1 MTNIMT
7 SRKNKVYSLVGV
19 GILAAIIVV
28 LQVLTTYF
36 PTKPFAITLAMI
48 PIVIGGAVF
57 GEKAG
62 AILGGVFSVVVIAMC
77 IFGVDAGGAMVWN
90 TNPLLC
96 ILVCMVKG
104 VAAGYI
110 SGLLYRVL
118 SKKNLLLGTTVATIS
133 ATVANTGIFVL
144 GMVLL
149 FKPLLNSWAGGSDL
163 VYYVV
168 VGLAGVNFVVELV
181 VNIVAIP
188 IIIKILQ
195 AIKVVK

>member
-1 MTNIMT
+1 
-7 SRKNKVYSLVGV
+7 V
-19 GILAAIIVV
+19 
-28 LQVLTTYF
+28 
-36 PTKPFAITLAMI
+36 FA
-48 PIVIGGAVF
+48 
-57 GEKAG
+57 
-62 AILGGVFSVVVIAMC
+62 
-77 IFGVDAGGAMVWN
+77 
-90 TNPLLC
+90 
-96 ILVCMVKG
+96 
-104 VAAGYI
+104 
-110 SGLLYRVL
+110 
-118 SKKNLLLGTTVATIS
+118 TVATIS

>member
-90 TNPLLC
+90 ANPFLC

-133 ATVANTGIFVL
+133 ATVANTGIFIL
-144 GMVLL
+144 GMSLL
-149 FKPLLNSWAGGSDL
+149 FRPLLSSWAGESDL